1 MCNTAAEVAGRTRPN
16 CARIPLS
23 SPVIYNLHVSNFARG
38 AGGGGWVY
46 GRVGQGNFLVVSIM
60 RMSACSPG
68 RGLACGLALDD
79 EGLVVLVGARLHL
92 EEQLVRRR
100 LLDDERWALN

>member
-1 MCNTAAEVAGRTRPN
+1 
-16 CARIPLS
+16 
-23 SPVIYNLHVSNFARG
+23 
-38 AGGGGWVY
+38 
-46 GRVGQGNFLVVSIM
+46 M

-68 RGLACGLALDD
+68 RGLAGGLALDD
-79 EGLVVLVGARLHL
+79 EGLVVLVGARLDL

>member
-1 MCNTAAEVAGRTRPN
+1 M
-16 CARIPLS
+16 
-23 SPVIYNLHVSNFARG
+23 SNFARG

-68 RGLACGLALDD
+68 RGLAGGLALDD

-100 LLDDERWALN
+100 LLDDERRTLD

>member
-1 MCNTAAEVAGRTRPN
+1 M
-16 CARIPLS
+16 
-23 SPVIYNLHVSNFARG
+23 SNFARG

-60 RMSACSPG
+60 KMSACSPG
-68 RGLACGLALDD
+68 RRLACRLALDD
-79 EGLVVLVGARLHL
+79 EGLVVLVGARFDL

-100 LLDDERWALN
+100 LLDDERRTLN

>member
-1 MCNTAAEVAGRTRPN
+1 
-16 CARIPLS
+16 
-23 SPVIYNLHVSNFARG
+23 
-38 AGGGGWVY
+38 
-46 GRVGQGNFLVVSIM
+46 
-60 RMSACSPG
+60 MSACLPG
-68 RGLACGLALDD
+68 RGLAGGLALDD